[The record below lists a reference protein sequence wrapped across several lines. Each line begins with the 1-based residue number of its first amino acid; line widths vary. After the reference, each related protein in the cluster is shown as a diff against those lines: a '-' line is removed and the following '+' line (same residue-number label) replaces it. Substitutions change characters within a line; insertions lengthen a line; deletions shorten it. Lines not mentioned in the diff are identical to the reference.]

1 MHLLEGSDFG
11 HFMKSQKGKKVER
24 RTQQDLNPRPY
35 IVQKGWAT
43 ITTRYVLVI
52 GYGYSFNDLHQSKII
67 YKK

>member
-1 MHLLEGSDFG
+1 MHLLEVSDFG

-35 IVQKGWAT
+35 IVQKGRAT
-43 ITTRYVLVI
+43 ITTRNVLVI